1 MERAAH
7 RGNSNSSEGQRN
19 RVVKLFDEWRST
31 LTATDARNLAPASIA
46 SIQTADALAKR
57 ETYERFGTW
66 LVDEYVTREG
76 GPIGP
81 GTAIDYFGCLMN
93 LALDRAMVVSK
104 GRLPAAAADF
114 FRCLEGGQRYTT
126 IQAAW
131 FRGLKNNLRR
141 KAVGN
146 LIENG
151 KPIDNSADPVYAT
164 HVISVVCAY
173 ARIGGAEAA
182 RRKLTVNATW
192 DIAGR
197 SSEGQWLSYE
207 GMRWDDF
214 YKTVFVESL
223 QTKTSKVKVGMRM
236 MMLIHPS
243 LLRAF
248 VLVVTLS
255 SLVCLSC
262 RYVTVIPLVAGRQRQ
277 AQAVVFS
284 VCCSLEMNVCL
295 SLLMQSPMKTIDASR
310 LPVKCIHISVLPC
323 GTAHCV

>member
-1 MERAAH
+1 MERPAH
-7 RGNSNSSEGQRN
+7 RGTSNSSGAQRN
-19 RVVKLFDEWRST
+19 RVAKLFDEWRST
-31 LTATDARNLAPASIA
+31 LKEIDARNLAPAPIA

-76 GPIGP
+76 DTIGP

-93 LALDRAMVVSK
+93 MALDRAMVVSR
-104 GRLPAAAADF
+104 GRLPPAAADF
-114 FRCLEGGQRYTT
+114 FRCLESGQRYTT

-146 LIENG
+146 LIDNG
-151 KPIDNSADPVYAT
+151 KPIDNSAEPVYSQ
-164 HVISVVCAY
+164 HVVSVVGAY
-173 ARIGGAEAA
+173 AKIGGAEAA

-223 QTKTSKVKVGMRM
+223 QTKTSKVKVGMQ
-236 MMLIHPS
+236 MML
-243 LLRAF
+243 LR
-248 VLVVTLS
+248 LS
-255 SLVCLSC
+255 YPVRSCL
-262 RYVTVIPLVAGRQRQ
+262 
-277 AQAVVFS
+277 
-284 VCCSLEMNVCL
+284 
-295 SLLMQSPMKTIDASR
+295 
-310 LPVKCIHISVLPC
+310 
-323 GTAHCV
+323 